1 MRFPTV
7 TLEGKKLS
15 RLVLSIKTPPAS
27 RGFQEISSLMH
38 KAYQIGAWCFDLPTT
53 GHVHALKELRG
64 LTDDEGLI
72 GIPHV
77 DAADGLS
84 LSGIPLRRAESKV
97 IGTLMKSLF
106 PSDLVKRL
114 KETGAWRSPYFFP
127 TSGSF
132 DVFTQ
137 KEIDRIRFDSPRFDK
152 GLAPFQ
158 IDLFPL
164 LMVGGKYT
172 DWVLGLGRIDLL
184 RQMIDR
190 MRAKTFVPI
199 LSGQWATFFLPKV
212 KTLEAAAYAIPINK
226 QYGFFEHTQACD
238 LIKRFDK
245 PVISLDPLAGKAFLE
260 NPEEAF
266 SFLFEEL
273 KVHLAIVEV
282 SSETDL
288 DSILKGIDKIPSLRP
303 HRKT

>member
-1 MRFPTV
+1 MR
-7 TLEGKKLS
+7 
-15 RLVLSIKTPPAS
+15 
-27 RGFQEISSLMH
+27 
-38 KAYQIGAWCFDLPTT
+38 KAYEIGTWCFDLPTA
-53 GHVHALKELRG
+53 GHVHAFRELRG
-64 LTDDEGLI
+64 LTDDEDLI

-77 DAADGLS
+77 DAADGVS

-114 KETGAWRSPYFFP
+114 RETGAWSSPYFFP

-132 DVFTQ
+132 EIFTQ
-137 KEIDRIRFDSPRFDK
+137 KETGRISFDPSRFDRILGS
-152 GLAPFQ
+152 FQ
-158 IDLFPL
+158 INLFPL
-164 LMVGGKYT
+164 IMVGGKYT
-172 DWVLGLGRIDLL
+172 DWLLGLGRIDLL
-184 RQMIDR
+184 QQMIER
-190 MRAKTFVPI
+190 TRAKEFVPI

-226 QYGFFEHTQACD
+226 QYGFFEHSQACD

-245 PVISLDPLAGKAFLE
+245 PVISLDPLAGKALLK

-273 KVHLAIVEV
+273 KIHLVIVEV
-282 SSETDL
+282 SSEADL
-288 DSILKGIDKIPSLRP
+288 EHVLRGIDQIPSLRP
-303 HRKT
+303 HRKA